1 MAGRAAG
8 RPRLVAAVL
17 VAAVSAL
24 ALAGCG
30 SRAATPTAP
39 PTTEV
44 ARPSPSPSRPPP
56 PAVDPLRGTL
66 SPAGATSHPS
76 LAAKIDNHYDA
87 RPQIGLNAADIV
99 FEELVEGGL
108 TRYLVVWHSAVPA
121 EIGPV
126 RSVRPMDPDLVT
138 PFGGM
143 IAYSGGQQVFVDMMQ
158 AAPVVNLVFDFDDTG
173 LFHRADERPSP
184 HDVILDAAEAMRRNA
199 ALPPPPPQFAY
210 GTADPLDAAQF
221 GATPTNRIDLAFSE
235 GSTRAWEWD
244 AGSSAWL
251 RSQEGEPDVE
261 ASGERV
267 RATNVVVLRVA
278 IDDTYGEVP
287 RTVAVGTG
295 EAWVSS
301 HGRTAHGTWSKA
313 AADRPFT
320 LRADDGTP
328 IRLAPGSTWVE
339 LVPAAGS
346 ASFAP

>member
-1 MAGRAAG
+1 M
-8 RPRLVAAVL
+8 VAAI

-24 ALAGCG
+24 ALAVAGCG
-30 SRAATPTAP
+30 GTATSPTAP
-39 PTTEV
+39 PTTAA
-44 ARPSPSPSRPPP
+44 ARPSPSPSPRPPQ

-66 SPAGATSHPS
+66 TPAGATAHPS
-76 LAAKIDNHYDA
+76 LAAKIDNHFDA
-87 RPQIGLNAADIV
+87 RPQIGLNVADIV

-108 TRYLVVWHSAVPA
+108 TRYLVVWHSVVPA

-210 GTADPLDAAQF
+210 GTADPLDAPQF
-221 GATPTNRIDLAFSE
+221 AATPTARIDLAFSE

-244 AGSSAWL
+244 AATSAWL
-251 RSQEGEPDVE
+251 RSQEGAPDLE

-267 RATNVVVLRVA
+267 RATNVVTLRVA

-339 LVPAAGS
+339 LVPASGS
-346 ASFAP
+346 AAFAP